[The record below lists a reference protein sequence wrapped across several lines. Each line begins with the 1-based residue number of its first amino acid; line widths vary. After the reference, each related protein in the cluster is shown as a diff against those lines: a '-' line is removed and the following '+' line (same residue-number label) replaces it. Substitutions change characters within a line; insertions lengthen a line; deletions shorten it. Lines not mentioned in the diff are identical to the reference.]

1 MFDLEGTSEYTT
13 CSGLLDTSSS
23 TWPESA
29 LFQIVANGVSE
40 DKLVIGKPA
49 TTGDASSGYMSPS
62 TLATCV
68 EDAKNEGW
76 GMYMCSFTVVHTLKC
91 VCVPAG
97 AGVMVWQVCYL
108 HCENASGS

>member
-1 MFDLEGTSEYTT
+1 MANTRALRPEGTSEYTT

-29 LFQIVANGVSE
+29 LFQIVASGVSQ

-68 EDAKNEGW
+68 EDAMSQGW
-76 GMYMCSFTVVHTLKC
+76 GTYTE
-91 VCVPAG
+91 PY
-97 AGVMVWQVCYL
+97 QYL
-108 HCENASGS
+108 LRC